1 MADFI
6 LVTGDT
12 VMFNPAFGP
21 ATIVPVPGVLSGSGR
36 SNVGGKP
43 VCVEGDEKN
52 VIVTGVT
59 YMSPVYSIP
68 GVGMLKIDALGGDQK
83 ATKTKSGGKAVLLKG
98 STFTAKLQVMTPAQQ
113 PPPGPGPP
121 TPDAMTEYSGT
132 GTFVTT
138 NVQVK
143 GS

>member
-6 LVTGDT
+6 LVTGDA

-21 ATIVPVPGVLSGSGR
+21 ATIVPVPGVLTGTGR

-43 VCVEGDEKN
+43 VCVDGDEKN
-52 VIVTGVT
+52 VMVAGVT
-59 YMSPVYSIP
+59 YMSPAYPIP

-83 ATKTKSGGKAVLLKG
+83 AQKTKSGGKPVLLKG

-132 GTFVTT
+132 GMFITT